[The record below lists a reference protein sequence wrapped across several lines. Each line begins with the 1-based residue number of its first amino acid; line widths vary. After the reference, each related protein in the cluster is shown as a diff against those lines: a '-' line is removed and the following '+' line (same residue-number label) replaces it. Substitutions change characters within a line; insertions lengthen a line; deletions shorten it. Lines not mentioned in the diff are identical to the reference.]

1 MTEHHSLTLPQFKPD
16 NASETTTTQ
25 ILLTPPPEEQQDRE
39 GDQETPL
46 SQTENQYQY
55 QDQDQGHD
63 SQPTTFIFEDVKT
76 YLTTNLFRASVRAS
90 SHISTSLDFLHA
102 HPVIATL
109 LLAQFVCSCVPIG
122 LFVAGAVIVASLA
135 VALYSCVAVL
145 VLAPV
150 VIGTS
155 ILGFCVWGWG
165 WVVFVVGRWVLGV
178 VVDGE
183 RGGSLNGDLD
193 EDEDEDGER
202 D

>member
-1 MTEHHSLTLPQFKPD
+1 MTEHSLTLPQFKPD
-16 NASETTTTQ
+16 NVSETTTTQ
-25 ILLTPPPEEQQDRE
+25 ILLTPPPEEQDH
-39 GDQETPL
+39 D
-46 SQTENQYQY
+46 
-55 QDQDQGHD
+55 QDQDQDHNAYD
-63 SQPTTFIFEDVKT
+63 TPQPNTLIFEKMKI
-76 YLTTNLFRASVRAS
+76 YLTTSLFRVSLHAS
-90 SHISTSLDFLHA
+90 SSVSTALDFLHA

-109 LLAQFVCSCVPIG
+109 LVAHFVCSCVPIG

-165 WVVFVVGRWVLGV
+165 WVVFVVGRWILGA

-183 RGGSLNGDLD
+183 RGGSLNEDLD
-193 EDEDEDGER
+193 GEEEER

>member
-16 NASETTTTQ
+16 NASETTTAQ
-25 ILLTPPPEEQQDRE
+25 NLLTPPPEKQPDQE
-39 GDQETPL
+39 GDQEPPL

-55 QDQDQGHD
+55 QDQDQNQDQDHD
-63 SQPTTFIFEDVKT
+63 PQPTTFILEDVKT

-122 LFVAGAVIVASLA
+122 LFVAGAVIAASLA

-193 EDEDEDGER
+193 EDGGR

>member
-1 MTEHHSLTLPQFKPD
+1 MTEHSCTLPQFKPD

-25 ILLTPPPEEQQDRE
+25 ALLTPPPEEQEQPLDQTQDHYH
-39 GDQETPL
+39 DH
-46 SQTENQYQY
+46 
-55 QDQDQGHD
+55 DQDGEDPPAAHP
-63 SQPTTFIFEDVKT
+63 QPDTTILIEDVKT
-76 YLTTNLFRASVRAS
+76 YLSTLFFRQTLRLNFIV
-90 SHISTSLDFLHA
+90 STVLDFLHA

-109 LLAQFVCSCVPIG
+109 LLAQLLCSCVPIG

-155 ILGFCVWGWG
+155 VLGFCVWGWG
-165 WVVFVVGRWVLGV
+165 WVAFVVGKWVLGWL
-178 VVDGE
+178 VDGE
-183 RGGSLNGDLD
+183 RGFNLDGDLEVE
-193 EDEDEDGER
+193 EDR

>member
-1 MTEHHSLTLPQFKPD
+1 MTEHSLTLPQFKPD
-16 NASETTTTQ
+16 NVSETTTTQ
-25 ILLTPPPEEQQDRE
+25 ILLTPPPEEQDHDQDQ
-39 GDQETPL
+39 GQEQEPPL
-46 SQTENQYQY
+46 SQT
-55 QDQDQGHD
+55 QDQDQDHNAYD
-63 SQPTTFIFEDVKT
+63 TPQPNTLIIENMKT
-76 YLTTNLFRASVRAS
+76 YLTTSLFRASLRAS
-90 SHISTSLDFLHA
+90 SSVSTALDFLHA

-109 LLAQFVCSCVPIG
+109 LVAQFVCSCVPIG
-122 LFVAGAVIVASLA
+122 LFIAGAVIVASLA

-193 EDEDEDGER
+193 GEEGER